1 MARRRVLLIDR
12 DSSYR
17 EALANLLSSEDCD
30 VQVAEAEGASD
41 RLAGFA
47 GGLVVCGAG
56 LLERDRDLAERI
68 RGFGSRVILIGGS
81 EAGTAAEDAPDAL
94 WLPKPL
100 NMEEL
105 RRALRNS

>member
-17 EALANLLSSEDCD
+17 DALANLLASEDCD
-30 VQVAEAEGASD
+30 VRVAEAEEASVH
-41 RLAGFA
+41 LAGFA
-47 GGLVVCGAG
+47 GGFVVCAAA
-56 LLERDRDLAERI
+56 LLEKNRDLAERI
-68 RGFGSRVILIGGS
+68 RGFGSRAILIGGS
-81 EAGTAAEDAPDAL
+81 EADVAAEQAPDAL
-94 WLPKPL
+94 QLPRPV